1 MQSFAVGQALWSA
14 TLVVLEIVLGIDNL
28 IFIAILADKLPPAD
42 RDRARIIGLTLAMA
56 MRLVLLA
63 SISWRV
69 TLTALLF
76 TLLDGSLLLDE
87 VREVLNCET
96 LPREEMYHTL
106 AGLALNQLGQI
117 PSGGEQFTLEGY
129 QFEVVSMDGH
139 RINQIRVRYRGAESE
154 NSAKT

>member
-1 MQSFAVGQALWSA
+1 
-14 TLVVLEIVLGIDNL
+14 
-28 IFIAILADKLPPAD
+28 
-42 RDRARIIGLTLAMA
+42 
-56 MRLVLLA
+56 
-63 SISWRV
+63 
-69 TLTALLF
+69 
-76 TLLDGSLLLDE
+76 
-87 VREVLNCET
+87 
-96 LPREEMYHTL
+96 MYHTL

>member
-1 MQSFAVGQALWSA
+1 LQSFAVGQALWSA

-28 IFIAILADKLPPAD
+28 IFIAILADKLPPAE

-76 TLLDGSLLLDE
+76 TLLDG
-87 VREVLNCET
+87 RQ
-96 LPREEMYHTL
+96 P
-106 AGLALNQLGQI
+106 APG
-117 PSGGEQFTLEGY
+117 
-129 QFEVVSMDGH
+129 
-139 RINQIRVRYRGAESE
+139 
-154 NSAKT
+154 